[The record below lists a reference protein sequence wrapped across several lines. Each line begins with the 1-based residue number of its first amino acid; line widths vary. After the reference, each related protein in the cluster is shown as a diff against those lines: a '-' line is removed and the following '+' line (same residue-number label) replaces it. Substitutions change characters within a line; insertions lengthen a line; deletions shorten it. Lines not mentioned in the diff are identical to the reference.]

1 MIPNTCNYVF
11 KHNYE
16 INPLHPNISMH
27 ILHIVLY
34 TFPKVL
40 MRRIFLYARASLVG
54 DHCLYSHDHNV

>member
-40 MRRIFLYARASLVG
+40 MRRIFFIYQSF
-54 DHCLYSHDHNV
+54 SSW